1 MAKADPA
8 LLPLVDPN
16 YLAEERD
23 LRTMLDG
30 LAIARELG
38 EASALDGWRG
48 EELTP
53 GSTVRDRDALRGYV
67 RAAGSTYFHPV
78 GTCAMGETGQAVVDS
93 ELRVH
98 GVDGTRVV
106 DASVMPSLPS
116 NNTMATV
123 YGIAERGAEMIRTA
137 NEVKL

>member
-1 MAKADPA
+1 MREG
-8 LLPLVDPN
+8 LV
-16 YLAEERD
+16 
-23 LRTMLDG
+23 
-30 LAIARELG
+30 IAREIG

-53 GSTVRDRDALRGYV
+53 GPTVDDRDSWRTYV
-67 RAAGSTYFHPV
+67 RASCSTYFHPV
-78 GTCAMGETGQAVVDS
+78 GTCAMGESGQAMVDS

-98 GVDGTRVV
+98 GIDGLRVI

-123 YGIAERGAEMIRTA
+123 YGIAERGAEMIRHGR
-137 NEVKL
+137 